1 MVSSTTVPRKLSS
14 VQDYKAFLDKFDT
27 FLLDCDGVLWHGNHV
42 LDGILDAINFLRK
55 NGNMISQYQIQCG
68 SSPCSSILIPT
79 EYLLVGKRLVF
90 VTNNSTLSRANYVKK
105 FQKLGIEASETD
117 IFSSAFATAVYLK
130 EMVNFP
136 SDKYVYV
143 IGESGI
149 VDELKEVGIK
159 CKGHAED
166 NGTIMEHADFNTIE
180 DDPSIGAVVCGFDLN
195 LNYRKLAKA
204 FKYLSNKESNVQFI
218 LTNADTTFP
227 SPSGIYPG
235 TGSLVQPLIHSLKRQ
250 PLIMGKPNK
259 PMLDCFFS
267 NYKTNPAKTCMVGD
281 RLDTDIDFGLQGNI
295 ATLLVLTGVSHEQEA
310 LDPEQ
315 PIKPTFIIQSFGE
328 FAKVENP

>member
-1 MVSSTTVPRKLSS
+1 MVASTSLPTKLSS

-42 LDGILDAINFLRK
+42 LDGILDTIAFLRK
-55 NGNMISQYQIQCG
+55 NN
-68 SSPCSSILIPT
+68 
-79 EYLLVGKRLVF
+79 KRLVF

-105 FQKLGIEASETD
+105 FQKLGIEASEDD
-117 IFSSAFATAVYLK
+117 IFSSALATAVYLK
-130 EMVNFP
+130 TIINFP
-136 SDKYVYV
+136 SDKKAYV

-149 VDELKEVGIK
+149 IDELNQVGIE
-159 CKGHAED
+159 CKGASED
-166 NGTIMEHADFNTIE
+166 NGVLQGHADFDTILP
-180 DDPSIGAVVCGFDLN
+180 DPSIGAVVCGFDIN

-204 FKYLSNKESNVQFI
+204 YKYLSNKDANVHFI
-218 LTNADTTFP
+218 LTNADSTFP
-227 SPSGIYPG
+227 TPSGIYPG
-235 TGSLVQPLIHSLKRQ
+235 TGSLAQPLIHALKRQ
-250 PLIMGKPNK
+250 PLVMGKPNK

-267 NYKTNPAKTCMVGD
+267 KYETDPARTCMVGD

-295 ATLLVLTGVSHEQEA
+295 TTLLVLTGVSQEQEA

-328 FAKVENP
+328 FAKVASL